1 MPEGP
6 EVRITADGLSAHMT
20 GAYIQGIYVN
30 NASRYYNKPISNH
43 DNLQYPLYVQSV
55 ATKGKKILINCVD
68 AYQKPVIMVSALA
81 MEGSWKLNS
90 GKHAGIEIHLQEENG
105 NSKTVYFHDTRH
117 FGTFHICFVQEELNF
132 VLKDVGPDL
141 LSEDI
146 PYEQYHSVISSSKL
160 SRKEI
165 CWFLMEQKFFS
176 GVGNYILA
184 EVLYEC
190 GILPTRLLGNLSD
203 QDKYNLLQEWNVS
216 DGNNYQHRVLIIGSP
231 LLARPK
237 QTDHYHILDFNLGQ
251 AFEQITE
258 IFKNDNYVN
267 SATDLTVHLHYSTYK
282 DSTGDALSLNADVVD
297 QLCEEVAKSWKS
309 KQYYAASGY
318 KVADSNNRFLIYA
331 PDTKFIR

>member
-30 NASRYYNKPISNH
+30 SASRYYNKPISNH

-55 ATKGKKILINCVD
+55 TTKGKKILINCVD

-90 GKHAGIEIHLQEENG
+90 GKHAGIEIHLQDDNG

-146 PYEQYHSVISSSKL
+146 SYEQYHSVISNSKL

-203 QDKYNLLQEWNVS
+203 QDKYNLWYHSRRILQES
-216 DGNNYQHRVLIIGSP
+216 YQCGGLTIATYFNMAGDRGIYETKVYGKKYDPNGYPVYTGSFSNK
-231 LLARPK
+231 R
-237 QTDHYHILDFNLGQ
+237 TSHYVPEI
-251 AFEQITE
+251 QI
-258 IFKNDNYVN
+258 
-267 SATDLTVHLHYSTYK
+267 
-282 DSTGDALSLNADVVD
+282 
-297 QLCEEVAKSWKS
+297 
-309 KQYYAASGY
+309 
-318 KVADSNNRFLIYA
+318 
-331 PDTKFIR
+331 